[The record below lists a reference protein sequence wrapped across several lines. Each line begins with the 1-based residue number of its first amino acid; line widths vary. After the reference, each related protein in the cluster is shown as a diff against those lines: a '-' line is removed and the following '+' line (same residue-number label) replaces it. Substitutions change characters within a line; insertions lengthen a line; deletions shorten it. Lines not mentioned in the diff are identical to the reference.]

1 MQAGLSEPCLYFFLA
16 VVGKLGKMLK
26 YLRKLTG
33 NQETAETGW
42 INRNYTLQTDL
53 GIVIS
58 LPGDSH
64 SSA

>member
-1 MQAGLSEPCLYFFLA
+1 MVILLPGSGGYIGLLQS
-16 VVGKLGKMLK
+16 KMLK

-33 NQETAETGW
+33 SQETAETGW